1 MQVLVAAGLPYIGE
15 VFPEPWGT
23 NLRAANSRGFF
34 ESQLLSGIYYATN
47 PHPVSGAFLAPSA
60 TRDHVVKVFI
70 PGLVKTD
77 LAYLDY
83 AVATVRSWREFSASL
98 SRMEELGGRGEEPVS
113 EFQASAPLRWWIENF
128 ALIRDIATRGYRAHV
143 TTYDR
148 ILKDPEKE
156 VSTVLRW
163 LGRGDRKAA
172 RAAVERRMR
181 TQHRP
186 TSVIS
191 DLDSSHES
199 TFDELYELL
208 DGGADLTPQFI
219 QKLNETDAE
228 LRPRILEARARAQ
241 HALVTHITAREL
253 PA

>member
-15 VFPEPWGT
+15 MFPEPWGT
-23 NLRAANSRGFF
+23 TLRAANSQGFF
-34 ESQLLSGIYYATN
+34 ESQLLSGVYYATN
-47 PHPVSGAFLAPSA
+47 PHPVSGAFLAPST
-60 TRDHVVKVFI
+60 TREHAVKVFI

-83 AVATVRSWREFSASL
+83 TVATVRSWREFSASL
-98 SRMEELGGRGEEPVS
+98 SRLEELGSRDEELAS
-113 EFQASAPLRWWIENF
+113 EFQAPAPLRWWIENF

-148 ILKDPEKE
+148 IMRDPEKE

-163 LGRGDRKAA
+163 LGRGDRTAA
-172 RAAVERRMR
+172 SAAVKRRMR
-181 TQHRP
+181 TQHRAF
-186 TSVIS
+186 SVLS
-191 DLDSSHES
+191 DLDSSHET
-199 TFDELYELL
+199 TFDELYALL
-208 DGGADLTPQFI
+208 DRGADLTPKFI
-219 QKLNETDAE
+219 QKLNNTDAE

-241 HALVTHITAREL
+241 HTLIANITERGL